1 MASNTTPPII
11 IPVIIDSS
19 QIEKGMSD
27 INRQLRKGIQPLRSG
42 SDGNG
47 IGSRGGNG
55 SFGSGGGE
63 AIAGVALGAAARG
76 KRTQDTYD
84 NSVHKSITKT
94 TLERRA
100 QIAAHIAAAA
110 HQQVVSAAERMTP
123 LLPGMSNPYRQPSSG
138 KTPGATLPFAPD
150 EAMEKFILANR
161 FRQTNAK
168 AMIDDIVNQ
177 NAQNAVVPRSMDS
190 LPSRQGRGRNP
201 GFQRALKG
209 NTAPGKYAKAA
220 TSVLAQMSRIPGV
233 ATIANAGPVGL
244 GIAAAGAGITAPGMI
259 TDMTANMDLN
269 SFRNQSSDNYNTA
282 AQMRRD
288 AYGKQTAG
296 PIDNFLVGMGA
307 GNGVSKGLA
316 VVDKISD
323 SLMRGAGNIFAN
335 YNPFVWANGKALGL
349 LDEMIYGESSDAKKL
364 DSAKRAQS

>member
-19 QIEKGMSD
+19 QIEKGMTE

-47 IGSRGGNG
+47 IGSVGGNG

-76 KRTQDTYD
+76 KRSQDTYD
-84 NSVHKSITKT
+84 NSVHKTVT
-94 TLERRA
+94 RNTLERRA
-100 QIAAHIAAAA
+100 QMAAQAAAAA

-177 NAQNAVVPRSMDS
+177 NAQNAVVPRVMDS
-190 LPSRQGRGRNP
+190 LPTSRRNA
-201 GFQRALKG
+201 GFQRALRSSS
-209 NTAPGKYAKAA
+209 APGKYAKAA
-220 TSVLAQMSRIPGV
+220 TSLLGQASRIPGI

-244 GIAAAGAGITAPGMI
+244 GIAAAGAGIVAPGMI

-269 SFRNQSSDNYNTA
+269 SFRNQDSASYNTA

-288 AYGKQTAG
+288 AYSKQTAG

-316 VVDKISD
+316 IVDKISD
-323 SLMRGAGNIFAN
+323 SLMRGAGDIFAN